1 MGVERLGVGFIKYK
15 TQREEGRGCLGG
27 ETCRQRYHQE
37 CKGPRIEKSLV
48 PSEVMRKS
56 RAEEVGESG
65 VWADGMHGLD
75 LGFTLLR
82 QEPLGAFDQQE
93 HGLIYIL
100 TGSVQLLYLKRGRIP
115 KAEIGR
121 PWGLGNY
128 KDREENGNWRW
139 RPIGLSGR

>member
-1 MGVERLGVGFIKYK
+1 M
-15 TQREEGRGCLGG
+15 
-27 ETCRQRYHQE
+27 
-37 CKGPRIEKSLV
+37 

-56 RAEEVGESG
+56 RAEGGGEEWGLGRWDAWFGLG
-65 VWADGMHGLD
+65 VHSA
-75 LGFTLLR
+75 
-82 QEPLGAFDQQE
+82 EAGAFGGFWATEE

-128 KDREENGNWRW
+128 KVREENGNWRW